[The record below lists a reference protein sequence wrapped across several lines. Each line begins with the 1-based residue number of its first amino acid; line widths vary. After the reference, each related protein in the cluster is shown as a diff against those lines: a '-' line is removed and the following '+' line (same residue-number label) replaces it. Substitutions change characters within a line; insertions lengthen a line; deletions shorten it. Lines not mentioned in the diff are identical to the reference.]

1 MRPPTFKQLQA
12 AARVAELGTVTRA
25 AEQLNLSPS
34 AISSTLKQLEENLGL
49 NLFER
54 TDEGFKLTTAGKEVI
69 RAEAQIDAIISELT
83 NRIGELSGG
92 QRGFVNLGV
101 VSTAKYFAPFILRAF
116 QAVEPRIELH
126 LKVGNREEIMSR
138 LEDFTIDMAMIGRPP
153 AHIEVEMEE
162 VGPHPH
168 VVIAAPDHRLAKHRH
183 VSASALA
190 QETFLVREPGSGT
203 RMLTERILSQIGA
216 APKPGM
222 EISSNETIKQAV
234 MAGLGISMLSYHTV
248 AHEVQ
253 VGRLAILRVEGT
265 PVLRKWYIARNKKKQ
280 LLPSPMRFWEFM
292 KTNGGKYL
300 PVLDT

>member
-1 MRPPTFKQLQA
+1 MRNPTFKQLQA

-25 AEQLNLSPS
+25 AEHMNLSPS
-34 AISSTLKQLEENLGL
+34 AISSTLKQLEENMGL
-49 NLFER
+49 ELFER
-54 TDEGFKLTTAGKEVI
+54 TEDGFKPTTAGREVI
-69 RAEAQIDAIISELT
+69 RTEAQIAALISELA

-92 QRGFVNLGV
+92 HRGSVKFGV

-116 QAVEPRIELH
+116 QEVEPRIELN
-126 LKVGNREEIMSR
+126 LRVGNREEIMSR

-153 AHIEVEMEE
+153 SHVEVEMEE

-168 VVIAAPDHRLAKHRH
+168 VVIAAPDHRLSNSTH
-183 VSASALA
+183 VAAADLA
-190 QETFLVREPGSGT
+190 HEVFLVREPGSGT

-216 APKPGM
+216 APRPGM

-265 PVLRKWYIARNKKKQ
+265 PVMRKWYIARNKKKR
-280 LLPSPMRFWEFM
+280 LLPSPQLFWNFV
-292 KTNGGKYL
+292 KGSGARHL
-300 PVLDT
+300 PVLS